1 MRKGR
6 VIIASTIIALS
17 AAGSIAAVTV
27 PAASAAG
34 VSAVATTSS
43 GIVYQT

>member
-43 GIVYQT
+43 GIVYNA

>member
-6 VIIASTIIALS
+6 AIIASTIIALS

-27 PAASAAG
+27 PAATAAG
-34 VSAVATTSS
+34 VSAVATSN
-43 GIVYQT
+43 GIGYNA